1 MSLMMTDL
9 VDMRKKNKMYRIAM
23 SLMIADLADMGK
35 ERRKYKRCMLK
46 PMVTRMRQSLFK
58 LPIKKVKRG
67 PTWSC

>member
-9 VDMRKKNKMYRIAM
+9 VNMGKSKKSIGQL
-23 SLMIADLADMGK
+23 SLMIADLVDKGK
-35 ERRKYKRCMLK
+35 ERRKYRRCMLK